1 MMDKMENDRKWME
14 HDGTELMEHVRTLM
28 EHDGTTNVMKE
39 N

>member
-1 MMDKMENDRKWME
+1 MMDNMENDRKWME